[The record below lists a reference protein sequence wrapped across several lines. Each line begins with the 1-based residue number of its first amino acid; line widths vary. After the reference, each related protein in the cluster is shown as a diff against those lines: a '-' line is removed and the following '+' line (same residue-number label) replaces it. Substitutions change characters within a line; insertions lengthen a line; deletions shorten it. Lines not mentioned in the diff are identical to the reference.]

1 MRVTCDGSRAEPATN
16 KRQASSAVQLATDN
30 RMDQRQS
37 KGKGKGKGKGK
48 AKHALPAD
56 GCSGPLRC
64 ATRTAM
70 PEDCGNEAEQLFAL
84 DVADADNFERV
95 ELKAKRRKQKTDS
108 AVSAESQQLN
118 DETTAAE

>member
-1 MRVTCDGSRAEPATN
+1 
-16 KRQASSAVQLATDN
+16 
-30 RMDQRQS
+30 
-37 KGKGKGKGKGK
+37 
-48 AKHALPAD
+48 
-56 GCSGPLRC
+56 
-64 ATRTAM
+64 M

>member
-1 MRVTCDGSRAEPATN
+1 MAPEPSLQRTSAR
-16 KRQASSAVQLATDN
+16 RQAQCSSQQTTAWT
-30 RMDQRQS
+30 
-37 KGKGKGKGKGK
+37 KGKAKAKAKAKQRK

-64 ATRTAM
+64 ATMTAM